1 MTKTTKT
8 LARVLIAA
16 AAGGAIGALLT
27 RWKGMAQFRADN
39 ELGVNMWISVAFW
52 CLFSIY
58 WSIAAKD
65 SAPTKSS
72 ESLWSRQ
79 WHLIVV
85 NAALLL
91 LVLPVPGLTQRFLPE
106 NQSIVV
112 AGLVIQAAFIL
123 FAVWARRHLGSNWS
137 GEVRIA
143 AGHQLVRS
151 GPYRF
156 VRHPIYT
163 AVLGMYCGTALVS
176 GEIHAPLALVIVTLA
191 YWRKIRLEEQALE
204 KTFGADFDNY
214 RRDTWALVPPL
225 Y

>member
-112 AGLVIQAAFIL
+112 AGLVIQAAFTL

>member
-1 MTKTTKT
+1 MTKTTKS
-8 LARVLIAA
+8 LLRMGVAA
-16 AAGGAIGALLT
+16 AAGGLIGALYAHGKNFSVSWAHHEFST
-27 RWKGMAQFRADN
+27 
-39 ELGVNMWISVAFW
+39 GVKLSVALW

-72 ESLWSRQ
+72 ESVWSRQ
-79 WHLIVV
+79 WHLVLV
-85 NAALLL
+85 NGALLL
-91 LVLPVPGLTQRFLPE
+91 LIFPVPGLTQRFLPV
-106 NQSIVV
+106 NYFFVV
-112 AGLVIQAAFIL
+112 AGLVIQAAFVL
-123 FAVWARRHLGSNWS
+123 LAVWARRHLGSNWS

-143 AGHQLVRS
+143 AEHQLVRS

-156 VRHPIYT
+156 IRHPIYT

-176 GEIHAPLALVIVTLA
+176 GEIHAPIALVIVTLA
-191 YWRKIRLEEQALE
+191 YWRKIRLEEKALG
-204 KTFGADFDNY
+204 KTFGADFDAY